1 MPFDPED
8 AGARPTEPPRVE
20 SWLRY
25 FVAVMLI
32 LAALVLLLGNWW
44 PIDQYTRLF

>member
-1 MPFDPED
+1 MPFDPDED
-8 AGARPTEPPRVE
+8 GACPTEPPRVE

-44 PIDQYTRLF
+44 PIDYIWLF